1 MFPKST
7 DVFVIGGGPAGLAA
21 ALAARGR
28 GFDVAVADSAV
39 PPIDKAC
46 GEGIMPDASA
56 AARTLGID
64 LESARGYPFRG
75 IRFYNGSTSVQA
87 DFPQGSAIGIRRT
100 VLHRLM
106 ADRAY
111 EAGVQLLWGARVTAI
126 GQDWVESGGH
136 AVRARWIIGADGS
149 HSRVRQWA
157 GLDICRRDNRR
168 YGFRRHFHAPPW
180 SEFMEMHWGE
190 NSQLYITPV
199 SDCEICIAVIS
210 RDPHLRLEDAL
221 RQFPAVERRLRAA
234 QPSGFERGGI
244 SASRR
249 LKAVWRGNVALL
261 GDASGSADAIT
272 GEGMCM
278 AFQQAVALA
287 DSLARGDLARYQR
300 AHTRIARRPDFMANL
315 MLTLDGRQRWRR
327 FAIGAMAFNPR
338 LFRFLLATHVGGVC
352 L

>member
-21 ALAARGR
+21 AIAARR
-28 GFDVAVADSAV
+28 QGFDVAVADSAV

-56 AARTLGID
+56 AARKLGID
-64 LESARGYPFRG
+64 LEAARGYPFRG
-75 IRFYNGSTSVQA
+75 IRFCNGSTSVEA

-100 VLHRLM
+100 VLHRFM
-106 ADRAY
+106 ADRAS
-111 EAGVQLLWGARVTAI
+111 EAGVRLLWGARVTAI
-126 GQDWVESGGH
+126 GEDRVESGGN
-136 AVRARWIIGADGS
+136 AVRARWIVGADGNY
-149 HSRVRQWA
+149 SRVRHWG
-157 GLDICRRDNRR
+157 GLNSCRRDSRR
-168 YGFRRHFHAPPW
+168 YGFRRHFHLSPW
-180 SEFMEMHWGE
+180 SELMEIHWGE
-190 NSQLYITPV
+190 SNQLYITPV
-199 SDCEICIAVIS
+199 SDCEICVAVIS

-234 QPSGFERGGI
+234 QPSDSERGGI

-249 LKAVWRGNVALL
+249 LKAVWRGNVALI

-272 GEGMCM
+272 GDGMCM

-287 DSLARGDLARYQR
+287 DALARGDLARYQR
-300 AHTRIARRPDFMANL
+300 VHARIARRPDFMANL

-327 FAIGAMAFNPR
+327 FAIGAMALNPR